1 VLARLMFWPQ
11 VPSGALFLVPTGSYE
26 QHGPHLPLDTD
37 TRIAVAVAD
46 RASQALGDGTPVVV
60 GPAIAYGASGEHQDF
75 PGTVSVG
82 TDALHQ
88 VLVEL
93 GRSACVWAARVVFVN
108 GHGGNLTA
116 LRTAT
121 RLLRAE
127 GRDVGWVPC
136 AVSAGDAHAGY
147 VETSVM
153 LHLAPVDVD
162 LARAVAGNLEPLQ
175 RLMPALVSAG
185 VRSVSP
191 SGVLGDP
198 RGATAEAGRELLASI
213 VDDVVAR
220 LRYGVADSDG
230 LLWARAE
237 RRR

>member
-1 VLARLMFWPQ
+1 
-11 VPSGALFLVPTGSYE
+11 
-26 QHGPHLPLDTD
+26 
-37 TRIAVAVAD
+37 
-46 RASQALGDGTPVVV
+46 V

-153 LHLAPVDVD
+153 LHLAPTDVD
-162 LARAVAGNLEPLQ
+162 LARAVAGNREPLE
-175 RLMPALVSAG
+175 RLMPALVTGG

-191 SGVLGDP
+191 NGVLGDP
-198 RGATAEAGRELLASI
+198 RDATAEAGAELISSI

-220 LRYGVADSDG
+220 LRYGAPDDDGRLVATTD
-230 LLWARAE
+230 A